1 LSELSLG
8 NNGVVLEH
16 PSGPRTFLS
25 YNTFNFIETS
35 QPAFA
40 ETTMAWIRQVCSRS
54 TEMSSVA
61 KAERDRYVA
70 KLKRQVESIRQY
82 VVNDQETLL

>member
-1 LSELSLG
+1 MDSA
-8 NNGVVLEH
+8 GV
-16 PSGPRTFLS
+16 T
-25 YNTFNFIETS
+25 
-35 QPAFA
+35 
-40 ETTMAWIRQVCSRS
+40 RS

-82 VVNDQETLL
+82 IVNDQESLL

>member
-1 LSELSLG
+1 
-8 NNGVVLEH
+8 
-16 PSGPRTFLS
+16 LS

-40 ETTMAWIRQVCSRS
+40 ETTMAWIQQVCSRS

-82 VVNDQETLL
+82 IVSDQESLL